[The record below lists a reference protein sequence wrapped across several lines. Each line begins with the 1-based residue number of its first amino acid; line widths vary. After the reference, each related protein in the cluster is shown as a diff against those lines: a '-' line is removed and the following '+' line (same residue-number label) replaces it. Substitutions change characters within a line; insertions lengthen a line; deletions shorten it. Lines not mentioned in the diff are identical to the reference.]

1 MAEETAQPI
10 SFKEQLTCRILLTL
24 FEQGKGLINSKEL
37 LFVTCMRAED
47 RDFFE
52 LVILMKKIVLLL
64 LVGPDK
70 SVTLLDSFTHFRVD
84 AAFAGI
90 EAGQRNFCC
99 LEKN

>member
-1 MAEETAQPI
+1 
-10 SFKEQLTCRILLTL
+10 
-24 FEQGKGLINSKEL
+24 
-37 LFVTCMRAED
+37 MRAED

-90 EAGQRNFCC
+90 EAGQRNFFC
-99 LEKN
+99 LEKTKIAASADFRGFLQHGRFDGGAAEVT